1 MYYLLLHHMRIH
13 FIAIGGAAMHNLAIA
28 LKSNGE
34 NISGSDDEIF
44 EPSKSNLQSH
54 GLLPTTFGWD
64 QARISTDLDLVILGM
79 HARKDNPEL
88 IKAQELDI
96 PIMSYPEF
104 IYNRSLKKN
113 RVVIAGSHGKT
124 STTSMILHVLRVC
137 KVPFDFM
144 VGAKI
149 KGFDTMVQLS
159 DAPIIILE
167 GDEYF
172 SSPIDMK
179 AKFLWYNPH
188 IALITGIAWDH
199 INVYPTKD
207 SYKAAF
213 KDFIGQI
220 DKNGTLIYFDGDPQL
235 VSLIKNSS
243 DERRYLAYN
252 EIEYSIE
259 GNGTVIKISDS
270 TYNINVFGKHNLQ
283 NLQGARLICN
293 ELGITDHQF
302 AIAIQTF
309 EGAANRLELL
319 ASRGHYK
326 MFKDFAHSPSKL
338 KATTSACKEQFP
350 KKKLLA
356 VMELHT
362 FSSLTAGF
370 LDEYEGS
377 MNDADCAI
385 VYYNPDTV
393 RHKKLDQIYPEQ
405 IQKAFGRSDLQVI
418 TSNAELKELVS
429 KLIPKYEITLIM
441 TSGNFAGLDLM
452 DFTQSIPESS

>member
-1 MYYLLLHHMRIH
+1 MNYLLLYIMRIH

-44 EPSKSNLQSH
+44 EPSRTNLKH
-54 GLLPTTFGWD
+54 HNLLPPSFGWD
-64 QARISTDLDLVILGM
+64 ATKISEDLDLIILGM

-88 IKAQELDI
+88 KRAQELGI

-104 IYNRSLKKN
+104 IYSRSLSKK

-124 STTSMILHVLRVC
+124 STTSMVLHVLKESRMA
-137 KVPFDFM
+137 FDFM

-159 DAPIIILE
+159 DAPVIILE

-179 AKFLWYNPH
+179 AKFLWYRPH

-199 INVYPTKD
+199 INVYPTKE
-207 SYKAAF
+207 SYNDAF
-213 KDFIGQI
+213 KEFIEGI
-220 DKNGTLIYFDGDPQL
+220 DINGTLIYFEGDEQL
-235 VSLIKNSS
+235 SMLVRDHADQGKKI
-243 DERRYLAYN
+243 AYN
-252 EIEYSIE
+252 EIDHFLDGEGTSIRV
-259 GNGTVIKISDS
+259 GNLN
-270 TYNINVFGKHNLQ
+270 YHINVFGKHNLQ
-283 NLQGARLICN
+283 NIQGARLICN
-293 ELGITDHQF
+293 ELGITDLQF
-302 AIAIQTF
+302 ATAIQSF

-319 ASRGHYK
+319 ASKGEYK
-326 MFKDFAHSPSKL
+326 IFKDFAHSPSKL

-350 KKKLLA
+350 SKKLLA

-370 LDEYEGS
+370 LNEYKGS
-377 MNDADCAI
+377 MNDADYAI
-385 VYYNPDTV
+385 VYFNPETV
-393 RHKKLDQIYPEQ
+393 KHKKLDEIHPDQIRQ
-405 IQKAFGRSDLQVI
+405 AFEKNDLRVV
-418 TSNAELKELVS
+418 TSNAELKEILS
-429 KLIPKYEITLIM
+429 RLIPKFEITLLM
-441 TSGNFAGLDLM
+441 TSGNFGGLDLM
-452 DFTQSIPESS
+452 DFTRNIPESN